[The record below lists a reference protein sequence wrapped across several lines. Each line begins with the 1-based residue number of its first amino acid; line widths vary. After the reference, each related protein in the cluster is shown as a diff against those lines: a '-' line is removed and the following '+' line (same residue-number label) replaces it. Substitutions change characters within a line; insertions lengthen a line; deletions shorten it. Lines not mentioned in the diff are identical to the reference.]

1 VRSVE
6 EEITPRQLIMLLII
20 FEVGSAILLVPTGL
34 IKTAGQDAWLAV
46 LLAFL
51 PAAVSAA
58 IYVTLDRLYSGL
70 SIIQYAPL
78 ILGRVLGKLVG
89 LLYLWFFLHLGALVT
104 RNFGDFITM
113 NLLPRTPMAVLNGVI
128 LFVAV
133 VAVRGGLGPMA
144 RTNDLLSPLILFL
157 TGLLLAAGFLQS
169 DPGRLLPFLEKGG
182 TPLLR
187 ATWAVYSFP
196 LAESVVFVQILPAV
210 QSRGSKLWPYLSALF
225 SASLLGATLVAMVTA
240 FLGAPLA
247 ANFHYSTFEVAK
259 DIEIG
264 HFFQRMEALLMMV
277 WDIAGFFKIALCLYS
292 ASTGL
297 AQWLNLKD
305 YRPLVAPLGLIMGG
319 LSLQVYESFLEEVD
333 FAARVWPLY
342 SLPFEAILPLI
353 LLILAFLRRG
363 RKRGKKMGRP
373 KVLLVGILL
382 AFLLVSLTG
391 CWDRVEIDKLALVS
405 GLAVDREG
413 EDIVLTAQVVVPSLS
428 KGGEGP
434 SGNRPAVWLVQG
446 RGRNL
451 GEALTDLFRLS
462 PRLPYGQHIEFVVFG
477 ETLAREGLG
486 PLLDGF
492 ARRQEFRST
501 MRVLVAPDP
510 ARAIIMAASG
520 LEKIPGLGIKT
531 QLQVAEGRGQTLT
544 MDLRKFM
551 ADVAA
556 GDKDPVLPWIQ
567 TATREESRDG
577 LSGEGDA
584 RPVGYRLNGFALF
597 QGDRMVGRLGQEEG
611 ETLLALLKP
620 AGLLLPTL
628 PCPKADQG
636 WLTLNVRI
644 NESRIKPVAKG
655 DQLELSLDLDMI
667 LREQSCTEDFTTK
680 EGQEI
685 LKNYLAATMEKRI
698 LALLEVLEEQKADP
712 LGLGEALHRHRPRV
726 WKTYRQNWRERL
738 SELRPEIKIAVKMVH
753 AGLTPKG
760 PLHPPE

>member
-1 VRSVE
+1 ME
-6 EEITPRQLIMLLII
+6 EEITPRQLVMLLLI

-70 SIIQYAPL
+70 SLIQYAPR
-78 ILGRVLGKLVG
+78 ILGRFLGRLIG

-128 LFVAV
+128 LFAAV

-144 RTNDLLSPLILFL
+144 RTNDLLSPLTLLL

-169 DPGRLLPFLEKGG
+169 DLGRLLPFLEKGG
-182 TPLLR
+182 MSPRR

-196 LAESVVFVQILPAV
+196 LAESVIFVQILPAV
-210 QSRGSKLWPYLSALF
+210 QSRASKLWPYLFALF

-240 FLGAPLA
+240 FLGTPLA
-247 ANFHYSTFEVAK
+247 ANFHYATFEVAK

-264 HFFQRMEALLMMV
+264 QFFQRMEALLMMV
-277 WDIAGFFKIALCLYS
+277 WDVAGFFKIALCLYS
-292 ASTGL
+292 TSTGV
-297 AQWLNLKD
+297 AQWLGLKD

-342 SLPFEAILPLI
+342 SLPFEAIIPLV
-353 LLILAFLRRG
+353 LLTLAFFRRG
-363 RKRGKKMGRP
+363 GKRGKKMGRP
-373 KVLLVGILL
+373 RGLLAGILL

-391 CWDRVEIDKLALVS
+391 CWDRLEIDKLALVS

-413 EDIVLTAQVVVPSLS
+413 ENIVLTAQVVVPSLS
-428 KGGEGP
+428 KAGEGP

-451 GEALTDLFRLS
+451 GEALTDLFCLS

-477 ETLAREGLG
+477 ESLAREGLG

-492 ARRQEFRST
+492 VRRQEFRST

-510 ARAIIMAASG
+510 ARAIIVAASG
-520 LEKIPGLGIKT
+520 LEKIPGLGIRT

-544 MDLRKFM
+544 MDLRELM
-551 ADVAA
+551 ADLAA

-567 TATREESRDG
+567 TATRKESHDG
-577 LSGEGDA
+577 LSGEDGA
-584 RPVGYRLNGFALF
+584 RPVGYRLSGLALF
-597 QGDRMVGRLGQEEG
+597 RADRMVGHLGQEEG
-611 ETLLALLKP
+611 ETLLALAKP
-620 AGLLLPTL
+620 TGLLLLTL
-628 PCPKADQG
+628 PCPKAEQG
-636 WLTLNVRI
+636 WLTLNIRI

-667 LREQSCTEDFTTK
+667 LREQSCADDFTTE
-680 EGQEI
+680 EGREE
-685 LKNYLAATMEKRI
+685 LKKHLATTLEKRI
-698 LALLEVLEEQKADP
+698 LALLEALEEKKADP

-726 WKTYRQNWRERL
+726 WANYRQNWRERL
-738 SELRPEIKIAVKMVH
+738 AELRPAIKIAVKMVH
-753 AGLTPKG
+753 AGLTPRG